1 MTRCLSSLAR
11 LLILTFAIMVMPV
24 AAQSPALA
32 PDVLAKMLD
41 YIARAGNDRELAA
54 DISNRLGLT
63 AAGQRWSSR
72 QAGWGDSEILHGVY
86 ASRGSDKDL
95 LLSLTITKKKID
107 LYRIHRDGMLVA
119 AVTLDTQKHQMIEHD
134 RAETQK
140 GLDAELEFWTGI
152 RPLQ

>member
-11 LLILTFAIMVMPV
+11 LLILTFAIMIAPV

-72 QAGWGDSEILHGVY
+72 QAGVEYSEILHGVY

-95 LLSLTITKKKID
+95 LLSLTITKKKVD
-107 LYRIHRDGMLVA
+107 LYRIHRDGTLVA
-119 AVTLDTQKHQMIEHD
+119 AVTLDIEKQQMIDHN

-140 GLDAELEFWTGI
+140 GLDAELVFWT
-152 RPLQ
+152 RTKPLE